1 MSVSADILKPY
12 SIVDGSLRL
21 GGKSAAELARR
32 YGTPLYVYDGAAVL
46 RRIRQLREQLP
57 RELALHYAIK
67 ANPMREL
74 VQLMA
79 RQVDG
84 MDVASL
90 GELQLALD
98 AGVAGTQISYAG
110 PGKRDQE
117 LEAAI
122 RAGVMLSIESSQQ
135 LQRAAEIGE
144 RIAARPRVALRINPA
159 FRLKASGM
167 HMGGGP
173 SPFGIDEEMAPEVL
187 RQATGMP
194 VALLG
199 LHIYAGSQNLSASH
213 LIEAQDAI
221 FALAERLSEHFPDG
235 LAWLNIGGGFGIP
248 YFPNDQALSLN
259 AVADN
264 LHLRVQQL
272 LARLGETELVL
283 ELGRY
288 LVGEAGVYLCRVIDR
303 KVSRGQIYL
312 VTDGGMHQHLAAS
325 GNLGQVIRKNFPV
338 VLPERMPDSGRE
350 QATEIVSV
358 VGPLCTPLD
367 MLADR
372 IELEHAEPGDLVAV
386 LQSGAYGL
394 SASPVNF
401 LSHPP
406 PREILV

>member
-1 MSVSADILKPY
+1 MSVSDDILRQY
-12 SIVDGSLRL
+12 HIADGRL
-21 GGKSAAELARR
+21 WIGDHSAAELARR
-32 YGTPLYVYDGAAVL
+32 QGTPLYVYDGSAVL
-46 RRIRQLREQLP
+46 RRIQQLRDTLP
-57 RELALHYAIK
+57 NQLALHYAIK
-67 ANPMREL
+67 ANPLREL

-79 RQVDG
+79 THMDG
-84 MDVASL
+84 MDVASA
-90 GELQLALD
+90 GELQLALE
-98 AGVAGTQISYAG
+98 AGVAGADISFAG
-110 PGKRDQE
+110 PGKRDEE
-117 LEAAI
+117 LKAAI
-122 RAGVMLSIESSQQ
+122 EAGVMLSLESSAQ
-135 LQRAAEIGE
+135 LERAAKTGE
-144 RIAARPRVALRINPA
+144 RIGKRPRVALRINPA

-173 SPFGIDEEMAPEVL
+173 SPFGIDEEVAPEVL
-187 RQATGMP
+187 RQAAQLP
-194 VALLG
+194 VELLG
-199 LHIYAGSQNLSASH
+199 LHVYAGSQNLSATH

-221 FALAERLSEHFPDG
+221 FTLAEHLSVHFPQG

-248 YFPNDQALSLN
+248 YFAGDKALSLS
-259 AVADN
+259 AVAEN
-264 LHLRVQQL
+264 LHRRVQ
-272 LARLGETELVL
+272 AFHKRLGQCELVL

-303 KVSRGQIYL
+303 KISRGQVYL
-312 VTDGGMHQHLAAS
+312 VTDGGMHHHLAAS

-338 VLPERMPDSGRE
+338 VLAERMPTDE
-350 QATEIVSV
+350 PQHPTEVVSV

-367 MLADR
+367 MLADG